1 MAAKT
6 KLTTEQKKWYDRVR
20 LRATLNAS
28 GTAADMGAPYLAP
41 AIFKLSVVPVPPGA
55 GLWAMAVDDRGRVY
69 INFEFCMTRDLDWAA
84 GALVHE
90 VWHVLRHHSV
100 RAKHSDVR
108 DYDKWNK
115 AGDLEINTALPARFV
130 KNMDD
135 ILYPKQFKDASGTQ
149 FPDNKTA
156 EWYYNNIQ
164 AQQGQQSQ
172 QSQKSQDQ
180 QDGGNQQ
187 SQGGGQGDDKD
198 QQSQGGGQGQG
209 QQPQDGQGQ
218 DGQGQGEGRPGE
230 GECGSGAGGQ
240 RRSYEVDGNESGET
254 PEWSETDR
262 EFMKREV
269 AKRIREQANKNSSN
283 GIGTMPGD
291 LLEWADVVL
300 APPRVRWQDVFRT
313 LIHTAVKYRRGTKT
327 INRRRVARRQPV
339 RDLIIPQWNDSQ
351 LTAAAA
357 LDNSGSNLGN
367 IPGALTEVF
376 AMLRVAG
383 VKELQF
389 FTVDTQVAEIQKLRR
404 ATDRVRLEGGGGT
417 DMRVGFRALAELGV
431 DVGILFTDS
440 QTPWPSE
447 QEYNDLMH
455 ENKTRFIIAAL
466 IGSDYDER
474 AADEIPAYLAGITVR
489 VDLRD
494 EPEGNVFTGRR

>member
-1 MAAKT
+1 MVA

-28 GTAADMGAPYLAP
+28 GQASDMGAPYLAP
-41 AIFKLSVVPVPPGA
+41 AIFKLSVVPVAQGQ

-69 INFEFCMTRDLDWAA
+69 INFDYCMTRDLDWAA

-90 VWHVLRHHSV
+90 VWHVLRHHAK
-100 RAKHSDVR
+100 RAKHTDVR
-108 DYDKWNK
+108 DFDKWNK
-115 AGDLEINTALPARFV
+115 AGDLEINTALPQRFV
-130 KNMDD
+130 KSMTD
-135 ILYPKQFKDASGTQ
+135 ILYPKHFKDETGTV
-149 FPDNKTA
+149 FPDGKTA
-156 EWYYNNIQ
+156 EWYYNNLQ
-164 AQQGQQSQ
+164 DQKQQGGKQGQSGQGQDQGQGGGQGQQGDQGDSQ
-172 QSQKSQDQ
+172 GQGGGKGDQDQ
-180 QDGGNQQ
+180 QG
-187 SQGGGQGDDKD
+187 QGGGQGDA
-198 QQSQGGGQGQG
+198 
-209 QQPQDGQGQ
+209 QGQ
-218 DGQGQGEGRPGE
+218 DGKPGE

-240 RRSYEVDGNESGET
+240 KRQYEVEGNADGET

-269 AKRIREQANKNSSN
+269 AKRIREQSQKSSSN
-283 GIGTMPGD
+283 GIGTLPGT

-300 APPRVRWQDVFRT
+300 APPRVRWQDVFRA
-313 LIHTAVKYRRGTKT
+313 LIHTAVKYRRGYKT
-327 INRRRVARRQPV
+327 INRRKAARRQPV
-339 RDLIIPQWNDSQ
+339 ADLIVPQWNDSQ

-383 VKELQF
+383 IKELQF
-389 FTVDTQVAEIQKLRR
+389 FTVDTEVAEVQRLRR
-404 ATDRVRLEGGGGT
+404 ASDRVRLEGGGGT
-417 DMRVGFRALAELGV
+417 DMRVGFRRLAELGV

-447 QEYNDLMH
+447 QEYESLLA
-455 ENKTRFIIAAL
+455 EGKTRFIIAAL
-466 IGSDYDER
+466 IGSDYDAQ
-474 AADEIPAYLAGITVR
+474 AADQIPAHLKDITVR

-494 EPEGNVFTGRR
+494 APDGDVFTGRR

>member
-1 MAAKT
+1 MVA

-20 LRATLNAS
+20 LRATLTAS
-28 GTAADMGAPYLAP
+28 GTASDMGAPYLAP
-41 AIFKLSVVPVPPGA
+41 AIFKLSVVPVA
-55 GLWAMAVDDRGRVY
+55 SAQGLDTMAVDDRGRVY
-69 INFEFCMTRDLDWAA
+69 INFEKCMERSLDWAA
-84 GALVHE
+84 GGLVHE
-90 VWHVLRHHSV
+90 VWHVLRHHST

-108 DYDKWNK
+108 DHRKWNF
-115 AGDLEINTALPARFV
+115 AGDLEINTALPQRFI
-130 KNMDD
+130 KEMPD
-135 ILYPKQFKDASGTQ
+135 ILYPKQFKDAQGTQ
-149 FPDNKTA
+149 FPDGKTA
-156 EWYYNNIQ
+156 EWYYNNIVDPKQ
-164 AQQGQQSQ
+164 QGGQSQQGQQSQ
-172 QSQKSQDQ
+172 GGQGQDQ
-180 QDGGNQQ
+180 QQGGSGQDQNGQDQQQ
-187 SQGGGQGDDKD
+187 SQGGSGQGDKQD
-198 QQSQGGGQGQG
+198 QQGQGGQG
-209 QQPQDGQGQ
+209 D
-218 DGQGQGEGRPGE
+218 GRPGE
-230 GECGSGAGGQ
+230 GNCGSGAGGQ
-240 RRSYEVDGNESGET
+240 RREYEVDGNESGET

-269 AKRIREQANKNSSN
+269 AKRIREQAQKNSSN

-327 INRRRVARRQPV
+327 INRRKVARRQPV
-339 RDLIIPQWNDSQ
+339 PDLIIPRWNDSQ

-389 FTVDTQVAEIQKLRR
+389 FTVDTRVAEIQKLRR

-447 QEYNDLMH
+447 QEYNDLLTDG
-455 ENKTRFIIAAL
+455 KTRFIIAAL
-466 IGSDYDER
+466 IGSDYDEK
-474 AADEIPAYLAGITVR
+474 AADEIPPYLADITVR

-494 EPEGNVFTGRR
+494 EPEGSVFTGRR